1 MVRVSVLKA
10 LPTDDEITEAGCTH
24 AAEYLARLKIEDEER
39 YNALL
44 AERSTPWGDEPSQP
58 PARCVAHLVS
68 MVFQTIEENSA
79 GSDNFE
85 ITPAEVANWIQRNMG
100 KGGAAKKA

>member
-1 MVRVSVLKA
+1 M
-10 LPTDDEITEAGCTH
+10 
-24 AAEYLARLKIEDEER
+24 
-39 YNALL
+39 
-44 AERSTPWGDEPSQP
+44 
-58 PARCVAHLVS
+58 S